1 LNANALKGMP
11 VISMADGA
19 KIGTVK
25 DVLFDPSELRAAG
38 LVLVMAGGESLLP
51 FGSVRSIGAD
61 AITVET
67 TTTSSGVTMQ
77 GAVEDLSRLAEL
89 VGLPILSGE
98 GTHLGQ
104 VTDVAI
110 DPGDGHITGLAVQRG
125 GLLGIGATRVTIEGS
140 AIRGIGPSV
149 VTVEASKLGGET
161 PPASDTTPPGH

>member
-1 LNANALKGMP
+1 MNANTLKGMP
-11 VISMADGA
+11 VVSMADGA

-61 AITVET
+61 AIMVET
-67 TTTSSGVTMQ
+67 TTTSSGVAMQ
-77 GAVEDLSRLAEL
+77 GDVEDLSRLAEL

-110 DPGDGHITGLAVQRG
+110 DPGDGHITGLAIHRG
-125 GLLGIGATRVTIEGS
+125 GLLGIGGSSMMIEGS

-149 VTVEASKLGGET
+149 VTVEAPRLSDKT
-161 PPASDTTPPGH
+161 PPASDTTVSG